1 MRIVRN
7 TNERQGNI
15 QLCAARTLSVWVP
28 GCWLWHLSAAV
39 PLDQLTEHLW
49 RPRACHELRQPQRRF
64 LIYPLI
70 QGCSGQTKAF
80 SYWQK
85 AENFKQRCSSWWGR
99 GDVPACEWGCAHTQ
113 SWVHLLPR
121 GSGKVTAL
129 TRWEGPS
136 CFCLI
141 RWKLGLGCDMSWN
154 SRLSF
159 FILHNSR
166 LLERYC
172 LSDYGKSRTLSQIY
186 QPHCHSK
193 RGFCFGRSV
202 RIWGGKGTHGL
213 PILYGIKI
221 FLVLHYS
228 NKDALKSDHLTHLL
242 YFQIRKPA
250 WSWALNLLLIHFP
263 WLMST
268 EMVTAAEKSADLSE
282 PGFIPLVQLLNV
294 WDEARGKKKH
304 LFLSS

>member
-1 MRIVRN
+1 MCQPVS
-7 TNERQGNI
+7 GVV
-15 QLCAARTLSVWVP
+15 LTLRA
-28 GCWLWHLSAAV
+28 GCICC
-39 PLDQLTEHLW
+39 P
-49 RPRACHELRQPQRRF
+49 
-64 LIYPLI
+64 
-70 QGCSGQTKAF
+70 
-80 SYWQK
+80 
-85 AENFKQRCSSWWGR
+85 
-99 GDVPACEWGCAHTQ
+99 WGC
-113 SWVHLLPR
+113 
-121 GSGKVTAL
+121 GKVTAL

-294 WDEARGKKKH
+294 WDEARGKKTIYFSAVKRCTAFSQVTETRVNFQKTDGYKP
-304 LFLSS
+304 L